1 MGEEPGLM
9 LVNSFQPGSCL
20 PELASL
26 SFEFLHD
33 PSSDVLVDTPGNE
46 VQLGAVEGPVVADP
60 ASHLRIDLHSEA
72 GQVRPAPTIEMPAPD
87 PLADRLPRLAAD
99 GRVLSATPPEGERV
113 AVS

>member
-33 PSSDVLVDTPGNE
+33 PSNDVLVDAPGNE

-60 ASHLRIDLHSEA
+60 ALSPADLSPQR
-72 GQVRPAPTIEMPAPD
+72 GRTGPS
-87 PLADRLPRLAAD
+87 RSD
-99 GRVLSATPPEGERV
+99 G
-113 AVS
+113 